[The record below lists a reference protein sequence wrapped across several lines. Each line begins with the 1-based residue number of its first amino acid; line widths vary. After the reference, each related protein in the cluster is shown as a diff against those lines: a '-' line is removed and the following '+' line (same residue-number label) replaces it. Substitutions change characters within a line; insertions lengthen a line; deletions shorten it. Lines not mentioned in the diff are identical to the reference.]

1 MGDDQTE
8 VAIEKLSL
16 QLSKNEKKSS
26 WANFTPRHLK
36 LHLAKQIINYTV
48 PKLNRLIPTRKPRCI
63 VSKIIDH
70 SFMDIT
76 RMLCEGQKDKK
87 KPLFGDDN
95 FIRLVDA
102 TRRTLLFMAEEDP
115 YYRIW
120 LEILLLSLY
129 LNVKNNAP
137 GLEIAE
143 KIFTEKRYVL

>member
-1 MGDDQTE
+1 MEAT
-8 VAIEKLSL
+8 IEKLSL
-16 QLSKNEKKSS
+16 QLSKKEKKSP

-48 PKLNRLIPTRKPRCI
+48 PRLNKLIPTRKPRCV
-63 VSKIIDH
+63 VSKIVDK
-70 SFMDIT
+70 SFTDIT
-76 RMLCEGQKDKK
+76 KMLREGQKDKT

-102 TRRTLLFMAEEDP
+102 TRRTLLFIAEEDP

-129 LNVKNNAP
+129 VNLKNNAP
-137 GLEIAE
+137 GLKVAE
-143 KIFTEKRYVL
+143 KILTEKRYVL